1 MVKVSVAM
9 TTFNDENTIISC
21 AGSISE
27 SELSAG

>member
-1 MVKVSVAM
+1 MVKVSVAI
-9 TTFNDENTIISC
+9 TTSTMKIHHSC